1 MEESESASHVGAG
14 ETSSPTT
21 LHRQS
26 QPVETIYQ
34 ESNLGDHESAEIL
47 YEVPVL
53 AADTANNA
61 SSQGLSPEE
70 TQLPFLLSIPEEEEK
85 LHLSPPASSKSAGF
99 ISQWTFEI
107 AAMAMSAGALVA
119 IAAVLLAFDGK
130 PMSTWRAFIRP
141 NTVVSALSTLS
152 KSSMLMVVGQGLG
165 QLKWQ
170 HFQQRP
176 RRLIDFEI
184 LDGASRGP
192 MGAVQLLYRL
202 KWRALAACVGAVI
215 TVLAIAMDPFVQQVI
230 YYDSHLVPASNVS
243 SVISRAQSYDM
254 GSTWEGVIDAATR
267 GVYSKSL
274 LSSEAAGI
282 AKADK
287 AKIASG
293 IPGSLGRC
301 TVAYSDPTIRHHTTA
316 RPVNAAGSPSKA

>member
-1 MEESESASHVGAG
+1 M
-14 ETSSPTT
+14 
-21 LHRQS
+21 LHRQPHS
-26 QPVETIYQ
+26 VETISQ
-34 ESNLGDHESAEIL
+34 EPNSADHDSAEIL
-47 YEVPVL
+47 SKVPDL

-61 SSQGLSPEE
+61 SSQGLNPEE
-70 TQLPFLLSIPEEEEK
+70 TQVPFLLSVPEKEK
-85 LHLSPPASSKSAGF
+85 LHLTPPTSPKSSGF

-107 AAMAMSAGALVA
+107 AAMTVSAGALVA

-130 PMSTWRAFIRP
+130 PMSTWHAFIRP

-176 RRLIDFEI
+176 RRLIDFEV
-184 LDGASRGP
+184 LDSASRGP
-192 MGAVQLLYRL
+192 MGAMQLLYRL

-243 SVISRAQSYDM
+243 SAISRAQSYDM
-254 GSTWEGVIDAATR
+254 GSTWEGVIDAATT
-267 GVYSKSL
+267 GIYSKS
-274 LSSEAAGI
+274 SSGRI
-282 AKADK
+282 Q
-287 AKIASG
+287 
-293 IPGSLGRC
+293 LGLQRL
-301 TVAYSDPTIRHHTTA
+301 TTL
-316 RPVNAAGSPSKA
+316 R